1 MNDDQMMDDNMMSSP
16 MPSASATASPMPS
29 ASSMPSAS
37 APANPMV
44 SEMGDEMMSARAPAT
59 ASPLPRT
66 GGTPLLPLLPV
77 AALAL
82 KVGPGIVA
90 ALVRWGT
97 PEHLLR
103 LGGAGTSFR

>member
-1 MNDDQMMDDNMMSSP
+1 M
-16 MPSASATASPMPS
+16 
-29 ASSMPSAS
+29 
-37 APANPMV
+37 
-44 SEMGDEMMSARAPAT
+44 APAT
-59 ASPLPRT
+59 VSPLPRT
-66 GGTPLLPLLPV
+66 GGMPLLPLLPV

-82 KVGPGIVA
+82 IVGSGIVAA